1 MVRALLEV
9 DVEILV
15 GVVIVHIHRD
25 VKIYA
30 ANGVDQLHKGP
41 QIHGDIVVHRD
52 AQQAGDLRLGL
63 ADAAVVVGIV
73 QLLHRPGHV
82 QQGVAGQAD
91 HVDRLLIRIQRHQ
104 QIGVAAAVLVVQAA
118 QEDCIIVL
126 LALTGRRE
134 GIGRAALLPA
144 LELLGSGGVPSERGR
159 VIQGRL
165 LGKAFV
171 EADQGGHNK

>member
-1 MVRALLEV
+1 
-9 DVEILV
+9 
-15 GVVIVHIHRD
+15 
-25 VKIYA
+25 
-30 ANGVDQLHKGP
+30 
-41 QIHGDIVVHRD
+41 VVHRD
-52 AQQAGDLRLGL
+52 AQQAGHLLHGLGK
-63 ADAAVVVGIV
+63 AAVVVGVV
-73 QLLHRPGHV
+73 QLLHRPGHI
-82 QQGVAGQAD
+82 QQGVPGQTD
-91 HVDRLLIRIQRHQ
+91 DVDLPVLGVHRHQ
-104 QIGVAAAVLVVQAA
+104 EIGVAAAVLVVQAA